1 MAVHPNSNIIA
12 VTGGKGGVGKSVF
25 AANLALSFL
34 ELKTPTLLIDMDAQS
49 CGDQNMILGLKEVKT
64 LADLT
69 QYSGS
74 LAPQMFASVMT
85 QHPKGLSF
93 IAAVKSRDEVLSV
106 NPENAIKQIEA
117 LSNFYRFIVI
127 DIGSNLGPLQ
137 MSVIEK
143 ATILLCVTTPEV
155 LAINQTMRLVNDMM
169 VATVPSDMIQFILN
183 KTGPSGLA
191 TEGIEK
197 TFRKQMIGSIPQDD
211 LTATGSVQRSNPFVI
226 AAPQAPISKAHA
238 DIVRRLTGGVLQ
250 ALKAQARP
258 QQLKFARDAAPEAQS
273 ASARPSS
280 NSNKNVDSRT
290 AIKMSLHAELL
301 KDSDLRKSMGDT
313 TAFGNDP
320 EKERALLLK
329 TTAVI
334 SKIIDREAAGLG
346 REERSAII
354 EEVVN
359 EAVGLGPLEALLADP
374 AVTEI
379 MVNGPKKI
387 FVEKK
392 GIVQTSPI
400 TFTSEESLMNVIKR
414 IVDPLGRQINESS
427 PYVDARLRDGSRV
440 NAIIRPLAIDGAS
453 VTIRKFSKKAVT
465 PDNYVKDWGAA
476 TGNMMEFLKIC
487 VQLHRNII
495 ISGGTGSGKT
505 TLLNTLS
512 SFIPSNERVIT
523 IEDAAELQLKQ
534 EHVVRLESRPTNM
547 EGKGQVSIRD
557 LVKNALR
564 MRPERII
571 VGECRDGAALDMLS
585 AMSTG
590 HDGSMTTLHAN
601 SPKEAISRL
610 ETLCLMAGMDLPA
623 KAIREQIAN
632 AVNVIVQISR
642 LSDGTRK
649 IMSIKVVEG
658 IQGDVVTLQDVFDF
672 KRKGVD
678 ANRKITGSF
687 AASGL
692 VPRFIQESQQ
702 NGNTVPTGLFTNEA
716 SNAAAAAAVS
726 AAAKPTTPTQTV
738 TTSLKKAG
746 GS

>member
-12 VTGGKGGVGKSVF
+12 ITGGKGGVGKSVF

-34 ELKTPTLLIDMDAQS
+34 ELKAPTLLIDMDAQS

-64 LADLT
+64 LNDLA

-74 LAPQMFASVMT
+74 LAPQMFANIMT

-93 IAAVKSRDEVLSV
+93 IAAVKSRDEALSV
-106 NPENAIKQIEA
+106 NPESAMKQIEA

-169 VATVPSDMIQFILN
+169 VATVPNDMIQFVLN

-191 TEGIEK
+191 TDGIEK
-197 TFRKQMIGSIPQDD
+197 TFRKQMIGTIPQDD
-211 LTATGSVQRSNPFVI
+211 ITATGSVQRSNPFVI
-226 AAPQAPISKAHA
+226 AAPQAPISRAHA

-250 ALKAQARP
+250 ALKAQSRP
-258 QQLKFARDAAPEAQS
+258 QQLKFTRDAAPEAQS

-280 NSNKNVDSRT
+280 NKNVDSRT
-290 AIKMSLHAELL
+290 AIKLSLHAELL

-334 SKIIDREAAGLG
+334 SKIIDREAPGIG

-374 AVTEI
+374 TVTEI

-392 GIVQTSPI
+392 GIIQTSPI

-476 TGNMMEFLKIC
+476 TANMMEFLKLC

-601 SPKEAISRL
+601 SPKEAVSRL

-658 IQGDVVTLQDVFDF
+658 IQGDVVTLQDVFDY

-716 SNAAAAAAVS
+716 SNAAAAAS
-726 AAAKPTTPTQTV
+726 AKLATPTQTV
-738 TTSLKKAG
+738 TTPLKKVG
-746 GS
+746 GT